1 LTWQQNKTS
10 LLFYGDDMED
20 DEYVDVLDEINTTMQ
35 RKDIAE
41 DIKTLLS
48 NSKQEIEYLRGALTM
63 FSEEF
68 EKIRQQD
75 EQMMRGFVEGPV
87 Q

>member
-1 LTWQQNKTS
+1 MTWQQNKTS